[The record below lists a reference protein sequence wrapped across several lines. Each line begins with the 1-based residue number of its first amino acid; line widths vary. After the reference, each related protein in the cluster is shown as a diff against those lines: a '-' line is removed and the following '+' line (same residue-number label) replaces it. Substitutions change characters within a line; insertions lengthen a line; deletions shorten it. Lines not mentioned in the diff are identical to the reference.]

1 MSSPPAAQEPGRD
14 LRGRPWP
21 LGMAEAESARGA
33 SQPQGA
39 AGLDLFLEVSILG
52 ERHRDKNRE
61 RDTHTHIYS
70 HTHPWESAGD
80 MGRPGSLWSAQIW
93 AQNANC

>member
-61 RDTHTHIYS
+61 RDTHIY
-70 HTHPWESAGD
+70 
-80 MGRPGSLWSAQIW
+80 IYI
-93 AQNANC
+93 